1 MAAVTATILLGGSH
15 PNDISVDPYFIM
27 KLWEGDRA
35 AWTVHSLEDPT
46 FQRRVL
52 PESPETI
59 HTEGCALINSLVRE
73 FGIGAV
79 IVAAIE
85 ESTIEKHLDEM
96 AALIHDV
103 DVHLLATRGSR
114 TYSGWKSTW
123 ITKGSLEK

>member
-1 MAAVTATILLGGSH
+1 
-15 PNDISVDPYFIM
+15 
-27 KLWEGDRA
+27 
-35 AWTVHSLEDPT
+35 VHSLEDPT

-52 PESPETI
+52 PEFPETI

-79 IVAAIE
+79 IVTAIE

>member
-73 FGIGAV
+73 FDIGAV
-79 IVAAIE
+79 IVTAIE